1 MEWKERESL
10 TAPHEL
16 SQMLMFSLALAYM
29 AAEQNPATN
38 DAIEFNAFQS
48 GHLPR
53 VYERCECNVWD
64 LIADVK
70 INNDEQTNGR
80 IFHPINAYMLDECCT
95 TLIYS
100 VFSPLRRHIRNDI

>member
-1 MEWKERESL
+1 M
-10 TAPHEL
+10 P
-16 SQMLMFSLALAYM
+16 
-29 AAEQNPATN
+29 AEQNPTTN

-48 GHLPR
+48 GHLDG

-70 INNDEQTNGR
+70 INNGEQTNGR
-80 IFHPINAYMLDECCT
+80 IFLSINAYVLDECCT

-100 VFSPLRRHIRNDI
+100 IFSSLRRHIRNDI